1 MFLSITQSIK
11 IDSEKMRFKRK
22 IEMSIIKRWLGKW
35 IILSL
40 LWFVLNLLDFS
51 NLQLATTTQQ
61 ALLGN
66 AIMAMLDSLVLCWV
80 LARSSKRGAS
90 LAVLLF
96 LAVFG
101 LKFLL
106 TAVEA
111 VYLPD
116 LQPIF
121 FPLLLNGSISSLI
134 WSITAVALNDSFSSG
149 DSSDDKFE
157 KPNWSQKWI
166 QWLYKP
172 VILAILWMMLFVI
185 FGGLIFINL
194 AKMIDPQALAVYSN
208 LEMPDWV
215 LPFQGLRALLWLL
228 VSFPLLMQLR
238 GERSSVMLLAGATF
252 GIWMGSNL
260 FMALDLPVGLR
271 YAHLA
276 EVMLEC
282 FVFGLLVVLMFTN
295 NQKT

>member
-1 MFLSITQSIK
+1 MA
-11 IDSEKMRFKRK
+11 
-22 IEMSIIKRWLGKW
+22 IIKRWLGKW

-51 NLQLATTTQQ
+51 NLQLANTTQQ

-66 AIMAMLDSLVLCWV
+66 AMMAMLDSLVLCWV
-80 LARSSKRGAS
+80 LAKSSKRGAA
-90 LAVLLF
+90 LASLLF

-101 LKFLL
+101 MKFLL

-121 FPLLLNGSISSLI
+121 FSLILNGSISSLI
-134 WSITAVALNDSFSSG
+134 WSITAVALNDGFSSG
-149 DSSDDKFE
+149 EPSDENVE
-157 KPNWSQKWI
+157 KPDWSQKWV

-172 VILAILWMMLFVI
+172 VILAILWMILFVI
-185 FGGLIFINL
+185 FGGLIFMNL

-215 LPFQGLRALLWLL
+215 LPFQGLRSLLWLL
-228 VSFPLLMQLR
+228 VSLPLLMQLR
-238 GERSSVMLLAGATF
+238 GKRLSVMLLAGTTF
-252 GIWMGSNL
+252 GIWVGSNL
-260 FMALDLPVGLR
+260 FMALDLSAGLR

-282 FVFGLLVVLMFTN
+282 FVFGLLVVIMYTKN
-295 NQKT
+295 KKASVSSSE

>member
-1 MFLSITQSIK
+1 MVTIK
-11 IDSEKMRFKRK
+11 K
-22 IEMSIIKRWLGKW
+22 WLGKW

-51 NLQLATTTQQ
+51 NLQLANNLQQ
-61 ALLGN
+61 AMLGN
-66 AIMAMLDSLVLCWV
+66 ALMAMLDSVVLCWV
-80 LARSSKRGAS
+80 LAKSSMRGAS
-90 LAVLLF
+90 LATLLF

-134 WSITAVALNDSFSSG
+134 WSITAVALNDGFSSG

-172 VILAILWMMLFVI
+172 VILAILWMILFVI
-185 FGGLIFINL
+185 FGGLIFMNL
-194 AKMIDPQALAVYSN
+194 AKIIDPQALAVYSN

-215 LPFQGLRALLWLL
+215 LLFQGLRALLWLL
-228 VSFPLLMQLR
+228 VSLPLLMQLR
-238 GERSSVMLLAGATF
+238 GKRSSVMLLAGATF

-260 FMALDLPVGLR
+260 FMALDMPAGLR

-282 FVFGLLVVLMFTN
+282 FVFGLLVVFIFTK
-295 NQKT
+295 NQKVSVSPSE